1 MGLKEK
7 IEIKN
12 LSEHNIQ
19 NVSLT
24 VEKRKL
30 TVFTGVSG
38 SGKSTLVFDAIGTEA
53 QRQMNETYPTF
64 IRAKLPQ
71 KARPKVDAID
81 NLTPVVIIDQTSL
94 GGNVRSTVGTISDLY
109 TSLRLLY
116 ARIGFPLLE
125 SASCFS
131 FNDPKGMC
139 RTCSG
144 LGNITDIDM
153 DLLLDKRKS
162 LNEGAILDSSYAIG
176 SWYWKVYVE
185 SGLFDNN
192 KRIDQY
198 TNEEYNLL
206 LYGST
211 EKVGDRKHPKV
222 EGLYNKFSKSYLNRD
237 VSQLSKST
245 QEKSKKILS
254 TVECPACK
262 GMRLNEAAIAS
273 KILDYS
279 IADMASMEISELH
292 EVISSIKNN
301 NVSSLISDL
310 SGQLQKLID
319 IGLPYISLNRQ
330 TSTLSG
336 GEAQRVKLVK
346 HLGSTL
352 TDMTYIFD
360 EPSTGMHPRDVSKIN
375 KLLLELRDKGNT
387 ILVIEHD
394 KDVISIADEIID
406 VGPKAGRFGGQI
418 VFQGSYEALLESGTL
433 TGDFMKQVVGIK
445 KNVRKANGVLPI
457 VDAAT
462 HNLKHLSVNIPLGI
476 LVAVTGVAGSGKSSL
491 ITDCLYNAN
500 QDKISRIDQKPITAS
515 SRSTAA
521 TFLNF
526 FDPIRK
532 LFADETKQDPALF
545 SFNSK
550 GACEI
555 CGGKGVIVTE
565 LVFMDPVITT
575 CETCKGSRYS
585 SEAIKHQVKGHSIVD
600 VLNLT
605 VDEALHFFE
614 NQKIISKLETLKE
627 VGLNYLSL
635 GQPLSTLSGGERQ
648 RVKLA
653 QKIKQKNSVIILD
666 EPTTGLHLSDVRK
679 LMKLLN
685 KLVDNGNSIIV
696 IEHNLEVVK
705 QADWII
711 DIGPDGGKFGGHLVF
726 EGVPYDMF
734 ENAQTITAECLR
746 RSVQEENKYLY

>member
-1 MGLKEK
+1 MKEK

-19 NVSLT
+19 KISLD
-24 VEKRKL
+24 VLKRKL

-38 SGKSTLVFDAIGTEA
+38 SGKSTIVFDAIGTEA
-53 QRQMNETYPTF
+53 QRQMNETYPAF

-71 KARPKVDAID
+71 KARPKADAIN

-94 GGNVRSTVGTISDLY
+94 GGNIRSTVGTVSDLY

-116 ARIGFPLLE
+116 ARIGSPLLE

-139 RTCSG
+139 LTCSG

-153 DLLLDKRKS
+153 ELLLDKTKS
-162 LNEGAILDSSYAIG
+162 LNGGAILDSSYAVN

-185 SGLFDNN
+185 SGLFDNDKVIN
-192 KRIDQY
+192 QY
-198 TNEEYNLL
+198 TDEEYNLL
-206 LYGST
+206 LYGSI
-211 EKVGDRKHPKV
+211 EKDGKRKHPKV
-222 EGLYNKFSKSYLNRD
+222 EGLYNKFSKSYLHRD
-237 VSQLSKST
+237 ISQLSKST

-262 GMRLNEAAIAS
+262 GMRLNEEALAS

-279 IADMASMEISELH
+279 IADMASMEISELYD
-292 EVISSIKNN
+292 VISSIKNN
-301 NVSSLISDL
+301 NVSSLLSDL
-310 SGQLQKLID
+310 SNQLKKLVD
-319 IGLPYISLNRQ
+319 IGLPYISLNRR

-387 ILVIEHD
+387 VLVVEHD
-394 KDVISIADEIID
+394 KDVISIADEVID
-406 VGPKAGRFGGQI
+406 VGPHAGRFGGQI
-418 VFQGSYEALLESGTL
+418 VFQGSYEELLKSKTI
-433 TGDFMKQVVGIK
+433 TGNFMKQAVEIK
-445 KNVRKANGVLPI
+445 KNVREANGVLPI
-457 VDAAT
+457 IDAT
-462 HNLKHLSVNIPLGI
+462 TNNLKHLSVDIPLGI

-491 ITDCLYNAN
+491 ITDCLYKKN
-500 QDKISRIDQKPITAS
+500 QDKIIRIDQKPITAS

-532 LFADETKQDPALF
+532 MFANETKQDPSIF

-550 GACEI
+550 GACET

-585 SEAIKHQVKGHSIVD
+585 SEAIKHKVKGHSIVD
-600 VLNLT
+600 VLDLT
-605 VDEALHFFE
+605 VDEALSFFE
-614 NQKIISKLETLKE
+614 DKKIVSKLETLKD
-627 VGLNYLSL
+627 VGLDYLSL

-648 RVKLA
+648 RMKLA
-653 QKIKQKNSVIILD
+653 QKIKQQNSIIILD
-666 EPTTGLHLSDVRK
+666 EPTTGLHLSDVCN
-679 LMKLLN
+679 LMNLLN
-685 KLVDNGNSIIV
+685 MLVDNGNSIIV
-696 IEHNLEVVK
+696 IEHNLDVVK
-705 QADWII
+705 QSDWVI
-711 DIGPDGGKFGGHLVF
+711 DIGPDGGKFGGSLVF
-726 EGVPYDMF
+726 EGTPYDMCK
-734 ENAQTITAECLR
+734 NSQTITAECLR
-746 RSVQEENKYLY
+746 MSVYK